1 MKNGLNYIV
10 ITKVNLI
17 LWKVKQPIVKIHRCV
32 AIKTEGF
39 ILEKHRLKNK
49 LHCSD
54 KIFVQCSLIYRQVVL
69 MTNEELVVEY
79 QNGNEKAFE
88 ELLNAN
94 KGIIGT
100 MIKKWWN
107 KVENGVVTRDELE
120 AECIYAFFIAVA
132 EYSLDRDCTFAS
144 YAFNRINWLLIRN
157 LNKPTPKGS
166 NGQTVSIV
174 SISDVVP
181 GTDGLTYADAIPD
194 KDAEQELQD
203 VLENLSRKSLKYR
216 LIYFIDS
223 VCTEREKEVLL
234 QHYGIG
240 CKQSS
245 QQVIATY
252 LGISDARVQQI
263 ETKAISKLRNSPLK
277 YAIFSEYQFGIN
289 QPKTEH
295 IKKLTKPN
303 HNNISEK
310 SYEDALKALGEL

>member
-1 MKNGLNYIV
+1 M
-10 ITKVNLI
+10 
-17 LWKVKQPIVKIHRCV
+17 
-32 AIKTEGF
+32 
-39 ILEKHRLKNK
+39 
-49 LHCSD
+49 
-54 KIFVQCSLIYRQVVL
+54 L
-69 MTNEELVVEY
+69 MTNEELVAEY

-88 ELLNAN
+88 ELLNTN

-107 KVENGVVTRDELE
+107 KVENGVLTRDELE
-120 AECIYAFFIAVA
+120 AECIYAFFIAVT
-132 EYSLDRDCTFAS
+132 EYSLDRECTFSS

-157 LNKPTPKGS
+157 THRPIPKDLNRQP
-166 NGQTVSIV
+166 VSIV

-181 GTDGLTYADAIPD
+181 GTDDLTYADTIPD

-203 VLENLSRKSLKYR
+203 VLENLSKKSLKNR

-245 QQVIATY
+245 QQTIASS

-277 YAIFSEYQFGIN
+277 DTIFSEYQFGISQQKAKCIEN
-289 QPKTEH
+289 Y
-295 IKKLTKPN
+295 TKQN
-303 HNNISEK
+303 CNNISEQ